1 MSLRRVLA
9 RLPPGLR
16 LVEFNNRDRET
27 TTVRVLTERRQ
38 LLNLAK
44 YARFRPKRG
53 AYASP
58 DWNSFKPPRHW
69 QHVDKTSESWTLTR
83 EGGRYDPNLQ
93 PTLRPTQKP
102 HSPDYYRKRAWARHA
117 ARRKPAPRPA
127 PAPRPGPRPA
137 PAPRPKVRKGWL
149 RGRKKRKSPHH

>member
-1 MSLRRVLA
+1 MDRVNEHFHLRSVLEDPVSLRRVLA

-53 AYASP
+53 AYASSEE
-58 DWNSFKPPRHW
+58 WNSFKPPRHW

-83 EGGRYDPNLQ
+83 DE
-93 PTLRPTQKP
+93 
-102 HSPDYYRKRAWARHA
+102 
-117 ARRKPAPRPA
+117 RRT
-127 PAPRPGPRPA
+127 
-137 PAPRPKVRKGWL
+137 
-149 RGRKKRKSPHH
+149 